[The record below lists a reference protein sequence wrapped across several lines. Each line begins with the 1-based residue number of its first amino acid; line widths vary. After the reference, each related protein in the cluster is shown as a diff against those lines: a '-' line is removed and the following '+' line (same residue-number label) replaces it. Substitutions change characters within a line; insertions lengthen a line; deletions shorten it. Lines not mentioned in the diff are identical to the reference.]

1 MQLDLRAIP
10 RYRGPNPPNQKPP
23 KRESVGIPFL
33 ALRIT
38 HRDVGAIMVVRALEY
53 TQKHPAI
60 VLAYHDEIETFK
72 NAHLTVC
79 ECVGGGRMN
88 AVGGDLDLY
97 DCSTTYGPWGNEI
110 DEILVAFRDAMGRGE
125 LLLRNIKPYPDYH
138 PSKFTAFQD
147 RLNAM
152 HPNTGVH
159 VTENV
164 VLWPATDRSNKKRKT
179 KGHVTL

>member
-1 MQLDLRAIP
+1 MPLDYSAIA
-10 RYRGPNPPNQKPP
+10 RYRGPNPLSQKPP

-38 HRDVGAIMVVRALEY
+38 HREVGALMIVRALEN
-53 TQKHPAI
+53 TQRHPAI

-72 NAHLTVC
+72 SAPLTVC

-110 DEILVAFRDAMGRGE
+110 DEILVAFQEAMERGE
-125 LLLRNIKPYPDYH
+125 LVLRNIKPYPNYH
-138 PSKFTAFQD
+138 PSKFTALQSKF
-147 RLNAM
+147 NAM
-152 HPNTGVH
+152 HPNTGVR
-159 VTENV
+159 VTENIE
-164 VLWPATDRSNKKRKT
+164 LWPSKNKPSKKRKT